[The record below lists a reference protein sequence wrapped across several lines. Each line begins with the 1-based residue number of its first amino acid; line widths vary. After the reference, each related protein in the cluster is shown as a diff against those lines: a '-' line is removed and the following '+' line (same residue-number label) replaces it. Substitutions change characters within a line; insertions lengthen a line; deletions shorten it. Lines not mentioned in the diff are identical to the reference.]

1 MDGSQRKRKKSRSGN
16 VDGNSRRH
24 KKEATTTITTT
35 TTTTTTQPPTE
46 EEVDEFFTILNRMR
60 VTVKYLKNNKS
71 VNTNNDGDV
80 ILPATELPVLH
91 EAKVEDKV
99 GDANLV
105 LDLNSLPDGEI
116 ISD

>member
-16 VDGNSRRH
+16 VDGNIRRH
-24 KKEATTTITTT
+24 KKEATTTITT

-60 VTVKYLKNNKS
+60 VTVKYLKSNKS
-71 VNTNNDGDV
+71 ANTNNDGDV
-80 ILPATELPVLH
+80 ILPATELPVQH
-91 EAKVEDKV
+91 EAEVDVKV

-116 ISD
+116 NSD